1 VQAINYYRNIFTGNG
16 RYSSRVGLRRGA
28 PKFARPT
35 LVVWGEEDGALGK
48 ASAPATGA
56 YVEPGLFHLAMVPN
70 ASHWVQQDAVEEV
83 VAAMASFLCMTV
95 PGRAT
100 PVPLAGNAGE
110 AGAVSG
116 AGGGGGG
123 KRGADA
129 GAEGPGAAGVAVNDL
144 RDLYHMRGRRAH
156 EAPAAAAGVN
166 AAHSDGGGAVGD
178 GPASSSKKKASR
190 GSSPRRRV
198 A

>member
-1 VQAINYYRNIFTGNG
+1 VQAINYYRNIFTGNA
-16 RYSSRVGLRRGA
+16 RYSARVGLRRGA
-28 PKFARPT
+28 PKFGRPT
-35 LVVWGEEDGALGK
+35 LVVWGEDDGALGK
-48 ASAPATGA
+48 ASAPSTGA

-83 VAAMASFLCMTV
+83 VAAMASFLGMTV

-116 AGGGGGG
+116 AGAGGG
-123 KRGADA
+123 KRGADVGA
-129 GAEGPGAAGVAVNDL
+129 GGPGAAAVAVNDL
-144 RDLYHMRGRRAH
+144 RELYHIRGRRAH
-156 EAPAAAAGVN
+156 GAAEAAAGAG
-166 AAHSDGGGAVGD
+166 AAHSDGGAGSD

>member
-16 RYSSRVGLRRGA
+16 RYSAHVGLRRGA
-28 PKFARPT
+28 PKFGRPT

-83 VAAMASFLCMTV
+83 VAAMASFLDMAV

-116 AGGGGGG
+116 AGGGG

-129 GAEGPGAAGVAVNDL
+129 GSEGPAAAGVAVNDL
-144 RDLYHMRGRRAH
+144 RDLYHVRGRRALQ
-156 EAPAAAAGVN
+156 APAAASGVS
-166 AAHSDGGGAVGD
+166 AAYGDGGAGSDV
-178 GPASSSKKKASR
+178 PTSSSKKKASR